1 MIFAM
6 YIKSAKKLQICKK
19 IGFLRFFATPAQ
31 GEKIKI
37 FKFLKKIRK
46 LWPKST
52 PDSYM
57 DDQIYIVDS
66 TLNTSNKYI
75 WSKFWYSHQHISNIR
90 CHNMYLYSFIFYW
103 LHIEP
108 LLLFFSHHILQWEG
122 TLVIKFFSH
131 IFAKELNIL

>member
-6 YIKSAKKLQICKK
+6 YIKSAKKLQICQK

-52 PDSYM
+52 PDTYK
-57 DDQIYIVDS
+57 DDQIYEVGS
-66 TLNTSNKYI
+66 Y
-75 WSKFWYSHQHISNIR
+75 
-90 CHNMYLYSFIFYW
+90 
-103 LHIEP
+103 
-108 LLLFFSHHILQWEG
+108 
-122 TLVIKFFSH
+122 
-131 IFAKELNIL
+131 